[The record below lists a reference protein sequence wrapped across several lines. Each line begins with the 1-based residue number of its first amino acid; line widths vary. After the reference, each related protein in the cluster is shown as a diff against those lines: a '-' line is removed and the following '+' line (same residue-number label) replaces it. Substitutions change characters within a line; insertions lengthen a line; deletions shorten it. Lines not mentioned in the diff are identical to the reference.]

1 MKKPTSFYVLYPSN
15 KNLRN
20 LLNTLKVFA
29 DENQRTEAHITVRG
43 PYVKKLS
50 KNDVKK
56 FSDIISNEVISISKV
71 DNFFASN
78 QNTVFFNCEENENLK
93 AIWKKITYNDFKP
106 HVTIYDG
113 NDREFAIK
121 LFKILASDFRPFK
134 YRVSGLTWLE
144 PKSNDELKLFYLKV
158 ITDYDN
164 VLQDILKISKSDID
178 FSSLSQ
184 TKRLSQ
190 IAKIAKKLY
199 ENGF

>member
-20 LLNTLKVFA
+20 LLNALKVIA

-50 KNDVKK
+50 KKDVKK
-56 FSDIISNEVISISKV
+56 FSDIISNEVLSISKV
-71 DNFFASN
+71 DNFFAFN

-106 HVTIYDG
+106 HITIYDG

-121 LFKILASDFRPFK
+121 LFKKLASDFRPFK

-144 PKSNDELKLFYLKV
+144 PKSNDELKLFYLKT

-164 VLQDILKISKSDID
+164 VLKDILKISKSDID
-178 FSSLSQ
+178 FSALSQ
-184 TKRLSQ
+184 TKRLFK
-190 IAKIAKKLY
+190 ITKIAKRLY